1 MPSPKKARTVFSPES
16 GALLLTAEESA
27 RYLHYHPVSIRRLV
41 GKGHLRPSYRVGR
54 ALLFLRE
61 ELDRFKRTSAAASM
75 KGDAKPV
82 PALAAAA
89 PLPEGLRAVVV
100 VRVQGRETVFS
111 RPQAFR
117 WDDVP
122 AIRAEVRSKHG
133 DASFFI
139 AIAAP
144 DGSGFELSFHSEQ
157 RRLPHHQALSSQR
170 QGLRP

>member
-1 MPSPKKARTVFSPES
+1 MPSPKKARTMFAPGS
-16 GALLLTAEESA
+16 GAMLMTAEESA

-41 GKGHLRPSYRVGR
+41 VKGGLRPSYRVGR
-54 ALLFLRE
+54 ALLFLRD
-61 ELDRFKRTSAAASM
+61 ELDRFKRTSAAAAK
-75 KGDAKPV
+75 KGAAHPV
-82 PALAAAA
+82 AALAATASLA
-89 PLPEGLRAVVV
+89 EGMGAVVV

-122 AIRAEVRSKHG
+122 AIRAKVRAKHG

-144 DGSGFELSFHSEQ
+144 DGSGFELAFHPDGSKIPHLKSLI
-157 RRLPHHQALSSQR
+157 RRR
-170 QGLRP
+170 